1 MPEPASAVPRGAC
14 AAREGLNASGASGAV
29 GAGQAVAYR
38 HYRDC
43 FHPRQASAVHWAWSE
58 IAQTLAACAPSERG
72 SLTLSTTGQPQ
83 DCQIL
88 PGIALNIQ
96 VVPAGGGTRS
106 HAHAWWH
113 LFLVHSGH
121 GEAVLGSQPSRVLQ
135 AGDILLV
142 PAWVAHHFRNGHD
155 APLLLLSLSNLPQ
168 QSALSNHLAR
178 EPESSCDS

>member
-1 MPEPASAVPRGAC
+1 MPEPARETPRSPGQPGA
-14 AAREGLNASGASGAV
+14 AQTASGAV

-58 IAQTLAACAPSERG
+58 IAQTLAACGPSERG
-72 SLTLSTTGQPQ
+72 SLTLSSTGQPQ

-113 LFLVHSGH
+113 LFLVHSGR
-121 GEAVLGSQPSRVLQ
+121 GEAVLCSQPPRPLQ

-142 PAWVAHHFRNGHD
+142 PAWVAHHFSNGHD

-168 QSALSNHLAR
+168 QAALSNHLAR
-178 EPESSCDS
+178 EPESACDS